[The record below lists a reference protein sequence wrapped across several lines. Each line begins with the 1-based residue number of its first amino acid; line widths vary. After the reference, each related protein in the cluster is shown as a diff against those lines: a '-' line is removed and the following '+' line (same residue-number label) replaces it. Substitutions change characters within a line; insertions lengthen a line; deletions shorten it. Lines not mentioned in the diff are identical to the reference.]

1 MHRDGFI
8 RSFGGPLQRFRP
20 VRGQLYECERVHI
33 PIEGDYP
40 GHQLR
45 PIVLPRIRALWVP
58 DAELLFQ
65 SVGADGKVQVTS
77 CTNFPSSSENGR
89 VKFIEY
95 RTVPYSAIQEARK
108 YIDHQQ
114 ERQARQASI
123 QTAMDRLTGQMI
135 RSEGRLQSIAGSLL
149 RG

>member
-1 MHRDGFI
+1 
-8 RSFGGPLQRFRP
+8 

-33 PIEGDYP
+33 PIEGDNP

-58 DAELLFQ
+58 DAKLLFQ
-65 SVGADGKVQVTS
+65 WVGLDGKVQVS
-77 CTNFPSSSENGR
+77 ECEAFPPSSENGR
-89 VKFIEY
+89 VRFIEY

-108 YIDHQQ
+108 YL
-114 ERQARQASI
+114 ERQRKRQALQASI